1 MRSLL
6 GGATGERMELADYY
20 TDFQWY
26 YSRAREFWKL
36 ERGQVYS
43 EPGDE
48 SWKAFDDGDWD
59 KAMRLLEDRRADLIE
74 YFRDNTSR
82 GLATRRVRIV
92 SLPPTGYLQWELN
105 LLKIR
110 DELGGPVRIL
120 LDSDV
125 ADFED
130 QGPVPD
136 IYTLDDCLMYEA
148 VYDDH
153 GVIDHARRY
162 TDKILVER
170 CRNFI
175 ADLYAHGEP
184 ISDFFARE
192 ISPLSP
198 ARPSRQSIP
207 HDYLEQAGR
216 PRPIRS

>member
-1 MRSLL
+1 MPSLL
-6 GGATGERMELADYY
+6 GGVTGERMELADYY
-20 TDFQWY
+20 ADFQRH
-26 YSRAREFWKL
+26 YSQATEFWKL

-48 SWKAFDDGDWD
+48 SWKAFDNGDWD
-59 KAMRLLEDRRADLIE
+59 KAMRLLEDRRPDLIE
-74 YFRDNTSR
+74 YFRDNASR

-92 SLPPTGYLQWELN
+92 SLPPSGYLHWELS

-120 LDSDV
+120 LDGEL

-136 IYTLDDCLMYEA
+136 VYTMDDRVMYEA

-153 GVIDHARRY
+153 GVLDHARRY
-162 TDKILVER
+162 TDKILVRR
-170 CRNFI
+170 CRHFI
-175 ADLYAHGEP
+175 ADLYARGEP
-184 ISDFFARE
+184 ISDFFQRE
-192 ISPLSP
+192 ILHLHPT
-198 ARPSRQSIP
+198 RPSSQSIP

>member
-1 MRSLL
+1 MSSLL
-6 GGATGERMELADYY
+6 GGATGVRLELADYY
-20 TDFQWY
+20 TDFQRS

-36 ERGQVYS
+36 ERGQTYS

-48 SWKAFDDGDWD
+48 SWKAFDNGDWD

-74 YFRDNTSR
+74 YFRDNASR
-82 GLATRRVRIV
+82 GLVTRRVRIV

-110 DELGGPVRIL
+110 DELGGSVRIL
-120 LDSDV
+120 LDDEV
-125 ADFED
+125 AGFED

-148 VYDDH
+148 MYDDH
-153 GVIDHARRY
+153 GVLDHARRY
-162 TDKILVER
+162 TDKILVRR

-175 ADLYAHGEP
+175 ADLYARGEP
-184 ISDFFARE
+184 IRDFFQRE
-192 ISPLSP
+192 ISHLPS